1 MPLFPSSAPLASS
14 TFSKDI
20 VTTDTPDTG
29 VPADSDAGLTARHE
43 SPSHHTDPHRTDPH
57 RTDPHRTDPH
67 RTDPRSDAPE
77 SPNAVDPSKAATEHL
92 RRLWLAGAR
101 NLTVTYDADV
111 ERHRGYLSHPRTDI

>member
-1 MPLFPSSAPLASS
+1 MPLFPSRAPLASS

-43 SPSHHTDPHRTDPH
+43 SPSHH
-57 RTDPHRTDPH
+57 TDPHRTDPH